1 MKNVLKT
8 VLGRKGSPYAMVD
21 RFPYIDQGGGMDCG
35 PTCLAMI
42 FKHYGAQDIRHLLTK
57 LSEVTREGTSLY
69 DLMEVAESF
78 GFRAE
83 GYELDYPYLQ
93 QIQLPCI
100 AHYEGQHFVVV
111 YEATDTHVRVADPAF
126 GKTRY
131 TKDEFC
137 NKWSGIVLEVK
148 PTEQFHQRTELQEAA
163 RQHKQ
168 QKASVFRQ
176 LYLPILK
183 EGKRPLLEV
192 FLFSLVLE
200 LVGLVLPLFTQTML
214 DNVLINQNR
223 KLLVGILAG
232 LLLVFVVQVVLT
244 YARSMLM
251 MHYRFR
257 FETEFMGMFF
267 ERLISLKQT
276 YYDNRKREEFMA
288 RFQEGIGIRQLTN
301 PILIQQF
308 LDVVFMLIYFP
319 ILFSF
324 NVQLGTI
331 ALSCFLAY
339 ALTTVYF
346 IPIVKNLRQK
356 VYHKNQ
362 ASMGSFL
369 DTLLG
374 IKTVKL
380 LSIERYKLVRWK
392 QLHRESINS
401 VMSDEQKQILINSM
415 QRLIFIFS
423 QIAVYW
429 VGAYQIFIGQLSIGQ
444 YMAFTAI
451 FMILMNSVNSV
462 SMLWMMVA
470 QLSVSFDKVNEI
482 FLENPEKADVQG
494 QVSHFSGG
502 AIRFANVS
510 FRYQQKESKYVL
522 KNLNCEI
529 RPGERIGIVGRNGT
543 GKSTFVKLLMNLYPD
558 YEGQIFCDDTELRD
572 IHPKMLRKHVHL
584 FPQDTYIFNDTIKEN
599 IRCANLSASTERIA
613 EAAQLADLHQFVKS
627 NHLGYNHMVG
637 SFGSSLSGGQ
647 VLKIGFARL
656 FVADQPDIIILDEA
670 SSALDVETERR
681 ILDNVY
687 ERFRGKTIISIAHR
701 LHTLKNV
708 DRILVFDGGTI
719 AEEGN
724 HGELIDKQ
732 GIYYDFIKTYID
744 YLSDERAVG

>member
-1 MKNVLKT
+1 MKT
-8 VLGRKGSPYAMVD
+8 VFNTVFGGKKSPYALVD
-21 RFPYIDQGGGMDCG
+21 RFPHVEQGAGMDCG

-42 FKHYGAQDIRHLLTK
+42 FRHHGAEDVRHLLTQ
-57 LSEVTREGTSLY
+57 LSEVTTEGTSLY

-78 GFRAE
+78 GFKAE

-93 QIQLPCI
+93 QIQLPCV

-126 GKTRY
+126 GKARY
-131 TKDEFC
+131 TRDEFT
-137 NKWSGIVLEVK
+137 NKWSGVALELK
-148 PTEQFHQRTELQEAA
+148 PTEAFRQNTELREAV
-163 RQHKQ
+163 RQHQ
-168 QKASVFRQ
+168 QKKSSVFRQ

-183 EGKRPLLEV
+183 EGKRVLGEI

-214 DNVLINQNR
+214 DHVLVNQNQ

-232 LLLVFVVQVVLT
+232 LMLVFVVQVVLT
-244 YARSMLM
+244 YARSMLL

-257 FETEFMGMFF
+257 FETDFMGKFF
-267 ERLISLKQT
+267 ERLLSLTQK
-276 YYDNRKREEFMA
+276 YYDSRKREEFMA

-301 PILIQQF
+301 PLIVQQF

-319 ILFSF
+319 ILFGF
-324 NVQLGTI
+324 NAQLGGI
-331 ALSCFLAY
+331 ALGCFAAY
-339 ALTTVYF
+339 AFTTTYF
-346 IPIVKNLRQK
+346 VPVVKHLRSK

-362 ASMGSFL
+362 ASLGGFL
-369 DTLLG
+369 DAVLG

-380 LSIERYKLVRWK
+380 LSLERYKLARWK

-401 VMSDEQKQILINSM
+401 VMADEQKQILINSV

-429 VGAYQIFIGQLSIGQ
+429 VGAYEIFTGKLTIGQ

-451 FMILMNSVNSV
+451 FMMLMNSVNSV
-462 SMLWMMVA
+462 STLWMLVT
-470 QLSVSFDKVNEI
+470 QLSVSFEKVAEV
-482 FLENPEKADVQG
+482 FLEDGEKSDVQR
-494 QVSHFSGG
+494 QTTRFD
-502 AIRFANVS
+502 APTIRFQNVS
-510 FRYQQKESKYVL
+510 FRYQQKDTRYVL
-522 KNLNCEI
+522 RNLNCEI
-529 RPGERIGIVGRNGT
+529 RRGERIGIVGRNGT

-558 YEGQIFCDDTELRD
+558 YEGQIWCGDTELRD
-572 IHPKMLRKHVHL
+572 VHPKALRKHVHL
-584 FPQDTYIFNDTIKEN
+584 FPQDTYVFNDTLKEN
-599 IRCANLSASTERIA
+599 IRCANLSASMERIA
-613 EAAQLADLHQFVKS
+613 EAAELADLHGFVKS

-637 SFGSSLSGGQ
+637 NFGGNLSGGQ

-656 FVADQPDIIILDEA
+656 FVADDPDVVILDEA

-687 ERFRGKTIISIAHR
+687 ERFKGKTIISIAHR
-701 LHTLKNV
+701 LNTLKNV

-719 AEEGN
+719 AEQGN
-724 HGELIDKQ
+724 HEELVDKQ
-732 GIYYDFIKTYID
+732 GIYYDFIRTYVD
-744 YLSDERAVG
+744 F

>member
-1 MKNVLKT
+1 MKTSLKT
-8 VLGRKGSPYAMVD
+8 VFGGKMSPYALID
-21 RFPYIDQGGGMDCG
+21 TFPHIEQGVSMDCG

-42 FKHYGAQDIRHLLTK
+42 FRHHGARNTQNLLAK
-57 LSEVTREGTSLY
+57 LSEVTTEGTSLY
-69 DLMEVAESF
+69 DLMEVSESF
-78 GFRAE
+78 GFKAE
-83 GYELDYPYLQ
+83 SYELDYDYLQ

-100 AHYEGQHFVVV
+100 AHYGGQHFVVV
-111 YEATDTHVRVADPAF
+111 YEATDTHVRIADPAF
-126 GKTRY
+126 GKARY
-131 TKDEFC
+131 TKEEFC
-137 NKWSGIVLEVK
+137 NKWGGIVLELK
-148 PTEQFHQRTELQEAA
+148 PTDEFHTNTDLDEAVQAHEQ
-163 RQHKQ
+163 K
-168 QKASVFRQ
+168 KKSVFRQ

-183 EGKRPLLEV
+183 EGKWVLGEI

-214 DNVLINQNR
+214 DSVLINQNK

-232 LLLVFVVQVVLT
+232 LMLVFVVQVVLT

-257 FETEFMGMFF
+257 FETEFMGKFF
-267 ERLISLKQT
+267 ERLISLKQK
-276 YYDNRKREEFMA
+276 YYDSRKREEFMA

-301 PILIQQF
+301 PIIIQQF
-308 LDVVFMLIYFP
+308 LDVFFMLIYFP

-324 NVQLGTI
+324 NTQLGSI
-331 ALSCFLAY
+331 ALGCFLAY
-339 ALTTVYF
+339 GLTTVYF
-346 IPIVKNLRQK
+346 MPIVKNLRSK

-362 ASMGSFL
+362 ASLGGFL
-369 DTLLG
+369 DTVLG

-380 LSIERYKLVRWK
+380 LSVEKYKLVRWK

-401 VMSDEQKQILINSM
+401 VMADEQKQILINSV

-429 VGAYQIFIGQLSIGQ
+429 VGAYQIFTGQLTIGQ

-462 SMLWMMVA
+462 SILWIMVT
-470 QLSVSFDKVNEI
+470 QLSVSFEKVAEI
-482 FLENPEKADVQG
+482 FLEDQEEADVQR
-494 QVSHFSGG
+494 QSTRFSGKS
-502 AIRFANVS
+502 IRFDNVS
-510 FRYQQKESKYVL
+510 FRYHQKDANYVL

-529 RPGERIGIVGRNGT
+529 RQGERIGIVGRNGT

-558 YEGQIFCDDTELRD
+558 YEGQIWCDDTELRN
-572 IHPKMLRKHVHL
+572 IHPKTLRKHVHL

-599 IRCANLSASTERIA
+599 IRCANLSASMERIA
-613 EAAQLADLHQFVKS
+613 EATKLADLHPYVKS
-627 NHLGYNHMVG
+627 NHLGFNHMIG
-637 SFGSSLSGGQ
+637 SFGANMSGGQ

-687 ERFRGKTIISIAHR
+687 ERFKGKTIISIAHR

-719 AEEGN
+719 AEQGKHE
-724 HGELIDKQ
+724 ELIDKQ
-732 GIYYDFIKTYID
+732 GIYYNFIKTYID
-744 YLSDERAVG
+744 Y

>member
-1 MKNVLKT
+1 MKNVFKT
-8 VLGRKGSPYAMVD
+8 VLGGKASPYALVD
-21 RFPYIDQGGGMDCG
+21 RFPYIEQGGSMDCG

-42 FKHYGAQDIRHLLTK
+42 FKHYGTADVRHLLTK
-57 LSEVTREGTSLY
+57 LSEITTEGSSLY

-78 GFRAE
+78 GLKAE
-83 GYELDYPYLQ
+83 AYELDYPYLQ

-100 AHYEGQHFVVV
+100 AHYGGQHFVVV
-111 YEATDTHVRVADPAF
+111 YETTDTHVRIADPAF
-126 GKTRY
+126 GKTRHSR
-131 TKDEFC
+131 DEFM
-137 NKWSGIVLEVK
+137 NKWSGIALEVK
-148 PTEQFHQRTELQEAA
+148 PTEQFYKRADLQEAV
-163 RQHKQ
+163 QEQQ
-168 QKASVFRQ
+168 QKKASIFQQ

-183 EGKRPLLEV
+183 EGKRSLFEV

-200 LVGLVLPLFTQTML
+200 LVGLVLPLFTQVML

-244 YARSMLM
+244 YSRSMLM

-257 FETEFMGMFF
+257 FETEFMGKFF

-276 YYDNRKREEFMA
+276 YYDNRKREEFMS
-288 RFQEGIGIRQLTN
+288 RFQEGISIRQLTN
-301 PILIQQF
+301 PIIIQQF

-319 ILFSF
+319 ILFNF
-324 NVQLGTI
+324 NLKLGTI
-331 ALSCFLAY
+331 AFGGFITY
-339 ALTTVYF
+339 GLTTIYF
-346 IPIVKNLRQK
+346 IPIIKNLRSN

-362 ASMGSFL
+362 ASLGGFM

-380 LSIERYKLVRWK
+380 LAIERYKLVRWK

-401 VMSDEQKQILINSM
+401 VMADEQKQILINSI

-429 VGAYQIFIGQLSIGQ
+429 VGAYQIFTGQLTIGQ

-451 FMILMNSVNSV
+451 FMILMNSVSSV
-462 SMLWMMVA
+462 SMLWMMVT
-470 QLSVSFDKVNEI
+470 QLSVSFSKVNEI
-482 FLENPEKADVQG
+482 FLEEPEKADVQ
-494 QVSHFSGG
+494 QQSSHFSAG
-502 AIRFANVS
+502 AIRFNNVS
-510 FRYQQKESKYVL
+510 FRYHQKDSKYVL

-529 RPGERIGIVGRNGT
+529 QPGERIGIVGRNGT
-543 GKSTFVKLLMNLYPD
+543 GKSTFVKLLMNLYPQ
-558 YEGQIFCDDTELRD
+558 YEGQIFCGDAELRD
-572 IHPKMLRKHVHL
+572 IHPNVLRKHVHL
-584 FPQDTYIFNDTIKEN
+584 FPQDTFVFNDTIKEN
-599 IRCANLSASTERIA
+599 IRCANLSASTEQIVQ
-613 EAAQLADLHQFVKS
+613 AAQLADLHQFVKS

-637 SFGSSLSGGQ
+637 SFGSNLSGGQ
-647 VLKIGFARL
+647 VLKIGFSRL

-687 ERFRGKTIISIAHR
+687 EQFKGKTIISIAHR

-719 AEEGN
+719 AEQGS
-724 HGELIDKQ
+724 HTELIDKQ
-732 GIYYDFIKTYID
+732 GIYHDFIKTYID
-744 YLSDERAVG
+744 Y

>member
-8 VLGRKGSPYAMVD
+8 VLGEKMSPYALID
-21 RFPYIDQGGGMDCG
+21 RFPLIEQGGGMDCG

-42 FKHYGAQDIRHLLTK
+42 FRHYGAQDIRHVLAT
-57 LSEVTREGTSLY
+57 LSEVTTQGTSLY
-69 DLMEVAESF
+69 DLMEVSESF
-78 GFRAE
+78 GLKAE
-83 GYELDYPYLQ
+83 SYELDYEYLQ

-111 YEATDTHVRVADPAF
+111 YEATDTYVRVADPAF
-126 GKTRY
+126 GKARY
-131 TKDEFC
+131 TKDEFE
-137 NKWSGIVLEVK
+137 NKWSGIALELK
-148 PTEQFHQRTELQEAA
+148 PTESFLQRTDLQEAA
-163 RQHKQ
+163 QQHKQ
-168 QKASVFRQ
+168 KKASIFRQ
-176 LYLPILK
+176 LYWPILK
-183 EGKRPLLEV
+183 EGKRSLFEV
-192 FLFSLVLE
+192 FVFSLVLE

-244 YARSMLM
+244 YSRSMLM

-257 FETEFMGMFF
+257 FETEFMGKFF
-267 ERLISLKQT
+267 DRLISLKQT
-276 YYDNRKREEFMA
+276 YYDNRKREEFMS
-288 RFQEGIGIRQLTN
+288 RFQEGISIRQLTN
-301 PILIQQF
+301 PIIIQQF
-308 LDVVFMLIYFP
+308 LDVVFTLIYFP
-319 ILFSF
+319 ILFNF

-331 ALSCFLAY
+331 SLVCFLAY
-339 ALTTVYF
+339 GLTTVYF
-346 IPIVKNLRQK
+346 IPIVKNLRAK

-362 ASMGSFL
+362 ASLGIFM

-401 VMSDEQKQILINSM
+401 VMADEQKQILINSM

-429 VGAYQIFIGQLSIGQ
+429 VGAYQIFTGQLSIGQ

-462 SMLWMMVA
+462 SMLWMMVT
-470 QLSVSFDKVNEI
+470 QLSISFDKVNEI
-482 FLENPEKADVQG
+482 FLEEPEKADIQQQASRVANG
-494 QVSHFSGG
+494 P
-502 AIRFANVS
+502 IRFQNVS
-510 FRYQQKESKYVL
+510 FRYHQKDANYVL

-543 GKSTFVKLLMNLYPD
+543 GKSTFVKLLMNLYPQ
-558 YEGQIFCDDTELRD
+558 YEGQIFCGDTELRD
-572 IHPKMLRKHVHL
+572 IHPKTLRKHVHL

-599 IRCANLSASTERIA
+599 IRCSNLSASTERIA

-637 SFGSSLSGGQ
+637 SFGSNLSGGQ

-656 FVADQPDIIILDEA
+656 FVADEPDVIILDEA

-681 ILDNVY
+681 ILTNVY
-687 ERFRGKTIISIAHR
+687 ERFKGKTIISIAHR

-719 AEEGN
+719 AEQGN
-724 HGELIDKQ
+724 HEELINKQ
-732 GIYYDFIKTYID
+732 GIYCDFIKTYID
-744 YLSDERAVG
+744 Y